1 MLVYFSLQISLIV
14 VCTIGGYY
22 LSKNKSSKI
31 CFWIIVITFTLIE
44 GLRFGRGIDYNI
56 YAQEWVA
63 IAGFGSKI
71 DKNPIFTLYAM
82 LLYHLDFSYQIFV
95 MSFSFLL
102 IYSGLKFLLR
112 YKEVMMFSLPIFVFL
127 CYSAENL
134 FKWYGA
140 FSFFLLAYCAFKE
153 NKYAKSIM
161 FVLLSI
167 GTHAMFMPMILFI
180 IVLYRIDKIILSVW
194 LAFLLFCGLYI
205 IWQNEYMVNLLFIIE
220 SFSSFFESY
229 SGYADNAEVWLTGS
243 NRREVVINITTVI
256 KMLMIYMPALYY
268 GRLVIRRKKELLP
281 FYNLLILGFVLYPM
295 MHRIELA
302 DRFNQVMII
311 YICIF
316 LAYSFYGIYV
326 KSIFHIS
333 RLTVLFITLS
343 FSVQLYAMFRLYIP
357 ENKWYTMFVWDA
369 KGREYIDTLKLF
381 KY

>member
-1 MLVYFSLQISLIV
+1 
-14 VCTIGGYY
+14 
-22 LSKNKSSKI
+22 
-31 CFWIIVITFTLIE
+31 
-44 GLRFGRGIDYNI
+44 
-56 YAQEWVA
+56 
-63 IAGFGSKI
+63 
-71 DKNPIFTLYAM
+71 
-82 LLYHLDFSYQIFV
+82 
-95 MSFSFLL
+95 
-102 IYSGLKFLLR
+102 
-112 YKEVMMFSLPIFVFL
+112 
-127 CYSAENL
+127 
-134 FKWYGA
+134 
-140 FSFFLLAYCAFKE
+140 
-153 NKYAKSIM
+153 
-161 FVLLSI
+161 
-167 GTHAMFMPMILFI
+167 
-180 IVLYRIDKIILSVW
+180 
-194 LAFLLFCGLYI
+194 
-205 IWQNEYMVNLLFIIE
+205 MVNLLFIIE

-369 KGREYIDTLKLF
+369 KGREYIDTSKLF